1 MRFHPNH
8 CEDAIEMTEHHNSSK
23 KSKVSSRQ
31 TASLSRGLE
40 SLVDEHDYDFDIV
53 IVGSGYGGAV
63 AAAELSGSTNELG
76 RPVRVCILER
86 GREYLPGAFPS
97 RQADLA
103 GYVRFM
109 TPGAPRQRGVYDGLY
124 DIRWSEDAVAVVA
137 SGLGGGSLINAGV
150 MEMPLKEVFLEARW
164 PRAIRNDAE
173 RLSNLADQLR
183 PRLGASQLPPKITGA
198 LKKTG
203 LLGKLAEEGKATP
216 TRITIAAE
224 PGKNGAGVMLNE
236 CLLCGDCATGCNH
249 GAKDSL
255 NLNLLELAHRAGAQ
269 IFTGATVLRVNTD
282 PRGGWV
288 LHVNH
293 TDNHLRDRQPAPFQ
307 IRANRVILAAGTLG
321 STEILL
327 RSRGW
332 LRFSAQLGQKFSAN
346 GDMLVT
352 AYGVSEEVNAVADET
367 ISAPSESP
375 PPAGRRQIGPT
386 ITSMIDLRTG
396 DPKRDLVIQDLAVPG
411 AMRRLFEE
419 VTTTFDVIN
428 QLAEGDFG
436 WHRTKRAADDAAI
449 DPEAIKKSLVLAMIG
464 RDDASGELRIGD
476 HPICDNADG
485 LLTVRWPELRMDRR
499 FDDHHWR
506 LTEMMRKSRIGGRI
520 VNNPLWH
527 PFSEDLERLF
537 GRQRGPLVTVHP
549 LGGCAMGDNV
559 RQGVTDHCGRVFDPG
574 ATGEKSVHQG
584 LVVLDGSIVP
594 TSLGINPA
602 LTIAVLAFRAIAQL
616 KEEWKLTTGQ
626 PTGVPAKIRPEP
638 RPIFATTTT
647 IANPKPTLIELT
659 EQVRGR
665 VTLRTKDRRHVPCQ
679 LQLTLTTRPT
689 AVADLIAQNA
699 SKLRGFEIVS
709 GKGNLTIL
717 RTGENFDSV
726 SDMASSDNVAL
737 EALVSGQLRLFALEP
752 SNPYLRTARA
762 LWAWIINR
770 GLRDAVQTIL
780 QLIQE
785 RLHLRPRTDRPKV
798 RYVWYR
804 RVWNFIMGIMRLCSR
819 AGAVRLIEYDLKIDK
834 VIRTTDF
841 DASFF
846 NGARIRAVKRL
857 TYGRAASPF
866 TQLLEMSLD
875 TFPQMRRPIIGQLPV
890 LQLNKRYLARQQ
902 IPLLRV
908 VDQQDGATGLIDC
921 IALALYLFRVT
932 IQRHALSFRRPDAPP
947 ARTPQRLPGR
957 VSGLP
962 EPEIDWLT
970 VDGKAVPPVRIRLTR
985 YNGTGRN
992 QSTPSTT
999 RPVLLIHGYSA
1010 SGTTFAHPA
1019 IPGSLAHTLCEA
1031 GRDVWVLDLRCSA
1044 GLPTGIGDWPFEVMA
1059 QDIPL
1064 AVDHVAQHERT
1075 QGGAIPRVDIVAHCM
1090 GAAMF
1095 SMAVLGDGT
1104 RQKRLHEKIGRVV
1117 FSQIGPVMMLSRT
1130 NVLAAYIMRYARYFL
1145 SSKDYTFSPQGEVS
1159 VAGQLLDRVLAA
1171 MSMPYNEYK
1180 RENPLWPPGKATPW
1194 VGTRNRMDALYGR
1207 TFSLKNISK
1216 NVLDHLDD
1224 FFGPV
1229 SIETLSQVIHFAASS
1244 TVTDKRGINRYA
1256 IPSRISQRFD
1266 FPLMSIHGEDN
1277 GLADVATL
1285 ALMSNILKKAGVPHL
1300 NAGSDATPTSLKS
1313 QPNDVG
1319 YFLSRVLKYFGVGS
1333 TADRLAILRSQGEII
1348 RLIDRNHAYLTPGRP
1363 SYLTWRIEGHG
1374 HQDCLI
1380 GKHASTICGVIARY
1394 LAVPDQTIAVP
1405 HRATTPIGKRK
1416 RSSSCQAIA
1425 PAFGVRAR
1433 ILKMAAKIRLQA
1445 CDSSGRGPPLRA
1457 MVVPIRQEG
1466 TRFAFDGKGGVA
1478 AVPDS
1483 YKLLRSAGVCICKP
1497 IKVRKRKRESN
1508 WPWFFEIPYESWPF
1522 HASAALVLLLYN
1534 QAEGIG
1540 GNSRPPR
1547 PMASK
1552 CHQLNSPIAKAICE
1566 ALSFDSIDTLRGG
1579 LISGP
1584 PIDQRPKERITFAL
1598 ASCLYPS
1605 DILNHMPAAE
1615 NATVGPAD
1623 ASLMGLSNL
1632 LGGPESPTLL
1642 LLAGDQIYADATAGL
1657 FDPKVQDER
1666 YRIPHERRGESRGSK
1681 AVVQRL
1687 DLDVQMMLDDHEI
1700 QDNWAPN
1707 DPEPNREGL
1716 KRAKLAYFL
1725 YERASP
1731 KAYAHLWHKLNHRG
1745 LPFFLADARTEREA
1759 RTARNW
1765 RTAKIMKPRQFREL
1779 CRWLADPRYAET
1791 PKFVMTASALLPR
1804 RLTMNQPASALCA
1817 DAWDGYPL
1825 SRASL
1830 LKVICDRDIKGVVF
1844 LSGDEH
1850 LSSVTTVRVRC
1861 NDTGKECILHSVHS
1875 SGLFSPYPFANGSP
1889 DDFIEDDTFD
1899 LFPTPNSQSRQYQ
1912 CEAKTQFFPGDG
1924 FALLSAYRDS
1934 ASWRLDVK
1942 FHNKDQLKPDGEVD
1956 LRLMERASS
1965 RQQST
1970 AEKMADLMT

>member
-1 MRFHPNH
+1 
-8 CEDAIEMTEHHNSSK
+8 MTKHHNSSETGP
-23 KSKVSSRQ
+23 VLSRQ
-31 TASLSRGLE
+31 AAFLSRGLE
-40 SLVDEHDYDFDIV
+40 SLVDEHENDFDVV
-53 IVGSGYGGAV
+53 IVGSGYGGAI

-76 RPVRVCILER
+76 RPIRVCVLER

-109 TPGAPRQRGVYDGLY
+109 TPGASRQRGVHDGLY

-173 RLSNLADQLR
+173 RLSSLAHQLR
-183 PRLGASQLPPKITGA
+183 PRLGASQLPAEIIRE
-198 LKKTG
+198 LKKTS
-203 LLGKLAEEGKATP
+203 LLGKLAEGGKATP
-216 TRITIAAE
+216 TRITVAADRRE
-224 PGKNGAGVMLNE
+224 NSAGVMLKE

-255 NLNLLELAHRAGAQ
+255 NLNLFDLAHRAGAQ
-269 IFTGATVLRVNTD
+269 IFTGATVLRVNAD
-282 PRGGWV
+282 PRGRAGWV

-293 TDNHLRDRQPAPFQ
+293 TDSQLRDRQPVPFQ
-307 IRANRVILAAGTLG
+307 IRAHRVILAAGTLG

-327 RSRGW
+327 RSRDS

-352 AYGVSEEVNAVADET
+352 AYDVSAEVNAVADET
-367 ISAPSESP
+367 VPPRSECP
-375 PPAGRRQIGPT
+375 PRRRQIGPT
-386 ITSMIDLRTG
+386 ITSMIDLRSG

-411 AMRRLFEE
+411 ALRRLFEE

-436 WHRTKRAADDAAI
+436 WHRSKLATDDAAI
-449 DPEAIKKSLVLAMIG
+449 NPEAVKKSLVLAMIG
-464 RDDASGELRIGD
+464 RDDASGELSIGD

-485 LLTVRWPELRMDRR
+485 LLTVRWPELRKDRR
-499 FDDHHWR
+499 FDDHQWR
-506 LTEMMRKSRIGGRI
+506 LTEMMRKAGVGGRV
-520 VNNPLWH
+520 VNNPLWR

-559 RQGVTDHCGRVFDPG
+559 RQGVTDHCGRVFDAGGPG
-574 ATGEKSVHQG
+574 DKSVHRG

-602 LTIAVLAFRAIAQL
+602 LTIAVLAFRAITQL

-626 PTGVPAKIRPEP
+626 PTNIAGTP
-638 RPIFATTTT
+638 RSELRQPVFSSPIT
-647 IANPKPTLIELT
+647 IEDPKPTLIELT

-665 VTLRTKDRRHVPCQ
+665 VTLRAKDGRRVRCKV
-679 LQLTLTTRPT
+679 QLTLTTQPT
-689 AVADLIAQNA
+689 TVTDLIAHNE
-699 SKLRGFEIVS
+699 SRLRGFEIAS
-709 GKGNLTIL
+709 GKGALTIL
-717 RTGENFDSV
+717 RSGEDFDLV
-726 SDMASSDNVAL
+726 SDMASPDNVAL
-737 EALVSGQLRLFALEP
+737 EALVSGQLRLFAVEP

-762 LWAWIINR
+762 LSAWIINR

-780 QLIQE
+780 QAIQE
-785 RLHLRPRTDRPKV
+785 RLHLRPRTDRPRV
-798 RYVWYR
+798 RYPWYCR
-804 RVWNFIMGIMRLCSR
+804 MWNFITGILRLCSR
-819 AGAVRLIEYDLKIDK
+819 AGAARLIEYDLKIDK
-834 VIRTTDF
+834 VLPTSDF
-841 DASFF
+841 DTSLFDKAC
-846 NGARIRAVKRL
+846 IRAVKRL
-857 TYGRAASPF
+857 SYGRAASPF
-866 TQLLEMSLD
+866 TQLLEMSLE
-875 TFPQMRRPIIGQLPV
+875 TFPQMRRPLIGKLPV
-890 LQLNKRYLARQQ
+890 LQLNKRYLAQQQ

-908 VDQQDGATGLIDC
+908 VDQQDGAAGLIDC

-932 IQRHALSFRRPDAPP
+932 VQRHALSFRRPDAPP
-947 ARTPQRLPGR
+947 ERTPQRLPGR
-957 VSGLP
+957 ISGLP

-985 YNGTGRN
+985 YDGTKWN
-992 QSTPSTT
+992 QSTKPSTT

-1019 IPGSLAHTLCEA
+1019 VPGNLGQTLCKA

-1044 GLPTGIGDWPFEVMA
+1044 GLPTRTGDWPFEVMA

-1075 QGGAIPRVDIVAHCM
+1075 QAGAIPRVDIVAHCM

-1095 SMAVLGDGT
+1095 SIAVLGDGP
-1104 RQKRLHEKIGRVV
+1104 RQRRLHEKIGRVV

-1159 VAGQLLDRVLAA
+1159 VAGQLLDRALAA
-1171 MSMPYNEYK
+1171 MSMPYNDYK
-1180 RENPLWPPGKATPW
+1180 RENPLWLPGKATPW
-1194 VGTRNRMDALYGR
+1194 AGTRNRMDALYGR

-1216 NVLDHLDD
+1216 GVLNHLDD

-1229 SIETLSQVIHFAASS
+1229 SIETLSQVIHFAASN

-1266 FPLMSIHGEDN
+1266 FPLMSIHGEEN

-1285 ALMSNILKKAGVPHL
+1285 ALMCNILKKAGVPLL
-1300 NAGSDATPTSLKS
+1300 NTGSDAAPASLKS
-1313 QPNDVG
+1313 HLIDIG
-1319 YFLSRVLKYFGVGS
+1319 YSFSRMLTILGIQFP
-1333 TADRLAILRSQGEII
+1333 ADRLAMIRSQREITRI
-1348 RLIDRNHAYLTPGRP
+1348 IAGNHAALIPGYP

-1394 LAVPDQTIAVP
+1394 LAVPDQTTAVP
-1405 HRATTPIGKRK
+1405 SQANSPIGERK
-1416 RSSSCQAIA
+1416 RSPSCQAIA

-1433 ILKMAAKIRLQA
+1433 ILKKATKIRLQT
-1445 CDSSGRGPPLRA
+1445 CDGSGRGPPLRA
-1457 MVVPIRQEG
+1457 IVVPIRQVG

-1478 AVPDS
+1478 AVPGS

-1497 IKVRKRKRESN
+1497 IKMRKRKRESN
-1508 WPWFFEIPYESWPF
+1508 WPWFFEVPCESWPS
-1522 HASAALVLLLYN
+1522 HASAVLVLLLYN

-1547 PMASK
+1547 PMLSN
-1552 CHQLNSPIAKAICE
+1552 CDQLNSPIAKAICE
-1566 ALSFDSIDTLRGG
+1566 ALSYDSIDTLRGG

-1584 PIDQRPKERITFAL
+1584 LIDQRSKERITFAL

-1632 LGGPESPTLL
+1632 LDRPESPTLL

-1657 FDPKVQDER
+1657 FDPKAQDER

-1681 AVVQRL
+1681 AVMQRL

-1707 DPEPNREGL
+1707 DPEPDLEEL

-1731 KAYAHLWHKLNHRG
+1731 KAYANFWHKLNHRG
-1745 LPFFLADARTEREA
+1745 LPFFLADARIEREA

-1779 CRWLADPRYAET
+1779 CRWLADLRYEET

-1804 RLTMNQPASALCA
+1804 RLTMNQPACALGA
-1817 DAWDGYPL
+1817 DDWDGYPL

-1830 LKVICDRDIKGVVF
+1830 LKVICDCEIKGVVF

-1850 LSSVTTVRVRC
+1850 LSSVTTIRVSC

-1889 DDFIEDDTFD
+1889 EDFIENDSFD
-1899 LFPTPNSQSRQYQ
+1899 FSFPAANGQSRQYQ

-1924 FALLSAYRDS
+1924 FALLSAYKDS
-1934 ASWRLDVK
+1934 ACWRLDLE
-1942 FHNKDQLKPDGEVD
+1942 FHNKSNLKPDGAVS
-1956 LRLMERASS
+1956 LRLVEQLPTRRESS
-1965 RQQST
+1965 
-1970 AEKMADLMT
+1970 AECSAGLIT